1 MPKKDSKDTKEVDMR
16 VQEKGIDAHRVSGL
30 TVAFKMTRSSLVLT
44 MKFKNVKSFKF
55 ETCLMLCYHE

>member
-30 TVAFKMTRSSLVLT
+30 TVASST
-44 MKFKNVKSFKF
+44 DKIQDSSTDN
-55 ETCLMLCYHE
+55 EI